1 MENKIRYLPLI
12 LILSPHFCFWPQGED
27 LIEVLLSVF
36 CTAGEEKEK
45 FPLPPPQPTY
55 LFTLFGGSP
64 L

>member
-27 LIEVLLSVF
+27 LIEVLLSIF

-45 FPLPPPQPTY
+45 FSLPPQPTY
-55 LFTLFGGSP
+55 LFALFGGSP